1 MSYRPH
7 HGLFAMSSDSPAPL
21 SPRLVLD
28 GFVPDELLTSLLES
42 GHIERDG
49 AVLHADDGRSYII
62 EDAVRVLGC
71 HERLNDPYGFTGTVE
86 TVGTLVRRGFVVTSE
101 RIALNRVAY
110 DVELGVLAAPFPL
123 SEHTGVKRRAG

>member
-1 MSYRPH
+1 
-7 HGLFAMSSDSPAPL
+7 MSSDLPAPL

-28 GFVPDELLTSLLES
+28 GFVPDELLTSLLDS
-42 GHIERDG
+42 GHASREG
-49 AVLHADDGRSYII
+49 TVLLVDDGRSYIV

-71 HERLNDPYGFTGTVE
+71 HERANDPYGFTGTVE

-101 RIALNRVAY
+101 RIALNRVSY
-110 DVELGVLAAPFPL
+110 DVELGVLASPMPH